1 VFHLGLNSLEEKMSR
16 RSGDNVLT
24 LLPKPPV
31 LITES
36 ADEFDTLHK
45 ALEQD
50 IKPRGLIEH
59 LYVADIS
66 FIMWE
71 ILRLRRCKAV
81 IINVALQPAL
91 KDLLTQ
97 FLRENDYADF
107 VEDNADDIARK
118 WFTDQ
123 RIKKIL
129 SELLGQFQLDESAI
143 EANAIRCLRQCGIR
157 VWRMTAWGLGRVK
170 TPLEERVTGRDFG
183 WVAAFCQF
191 AEFGEFSIGGGFVAS
206 LARPGGNVTGSTLV
220 ETSIAGKWLEV
231 LKEIAPRVNRV
242 AFLFNPAAAPYA
254 EYYLVV
260 FKAAAASLGMEA
272 IAAPINKTSEI
283 EPAIAE
289 LARDQNGGLV
299 LMPDTFLLVHRE
311 EVTKLAGRY
320 ALPAI

>member
-1 VFHLGLNSLEEKMSR
+1 MSR
-16 RSGDNVLT
+16 RSGDNILT

-50 IKPRGLIEH
+50 IKPRGVIEH

-91 KDLLTQ
+91 KVLLTE
-97 FLRENDYADF
+97 FLRKNDYADF
-107 VEDNADDIARK
+107 VEDNADNVARK

-143 EANAIRCLRQCGIR
+143 EAEAIRRSSADLELIDRMLASLESRRNKALRCIG
-157 VWRMTAWGLGRVK
+157 
-170 TPLEERVTGRDFG
+170 EYRD
-183 WVAAFCQF
+183 
-191 AEFGEFSIGGGFVAS
+191 S
-206 LARPGGNVTGSTLV
+206 LARQLRESTDR
-220 ETSIAGKWLEV
+220 IIDGKDVLRLEHASG
-231 LKEIAPRVNRV
+231 KRSS
-242 AFLFNPAAAPYA
+242 AA
-254 EYYLVV
+254 
-260 FKAAAASLGMEA
+260 
-272 IAAPINKTSEI
+272 
-283 EPAIAE
+283 
-289 LARDQNGGLV
+289 
-299 LMPDTFLLVHRE
+299 
-311 EVTKLAGRY
+311 
-320 ALPAI
+320 